1 MDTMNRIE
9 EGRSLLRRWEESKPT
24 NFYEDDQHLRRVL
37 AFRVDAARLAPVAP
51 LLHQAGAD
59 AAGPP
64 SRPPALPAPGPP
76 LPPGAGAEAA
86 GPGSRPSA
94 LLARPEHL
102 PRLEPWNGIGERT
115 EEIVFHPAYHEV
127 GRLGRRAGGLARA
140 G

>member
-51 LLHQAGAD
+51 LLHQAGAV
-59 AAGPP
+59 ASGPV
-64 SRPPALPAPGPP
+64 SPA
-76 LPPGAGAEAA
+76 
-86 GPGSRPSA
+86 SA
-94 LLARPEHL
+94 LLDRPEHL

-140 G
+140 GGPGNVALPTAL